1 MSITVR
7 ADVMRYVVDFRI
19 AQVFKS
25 ILMDSLK
32 KAEVFVELFDQSLNE
47 KTQNCEMDILIRYF
61 DDIENMVKVSNLTSN
76 FMGHSTHRDLFL

>member
-7 ADVMRYVVDFRI
+7 ADEMRYVVDFRI

-32 KAEVFVELFDQSLNE
+32 KAEVFVELFDQSLN
-47 KTQNCEMDILIRYF
+47 
-61 DDIENMVKVSNLTSN
+61 
-76 FMGHSTHRDLFL
+76 